1 MSQIPSGVGGSNNSS
16 SSSSTGSSSTNDLRN
31 VDMDGFLKLLIAQMQ
46 NQDPLSPM
54 ENTEIMQQIGQIRS
68 ISATDKLTDTLDS
81 VLMGQ
86 NLSTASSMI
95 GKKVTA
101 LTDDAKNITGIV
113 DRVSVEADADGG
125 NRKLR
130 VVIGDKKV
138 DLKNIREVVPG

>member
-1 MSQIPSGVGGSNNSS
+1 MSQATSGVGATSNT
-16 SSSSTGSSSTNDLRN
+16 STGSSKTNDLRN

-101 LTDDAKNITGIV
+101 LTDDAKNITGVV

-130 VVIGDKKV
+130 IVIGDNKV
-138 DLKNIREVVPG
+138 DIKNIREVVPQ

>member
-1 MSQIPSGVGGSNNSS
+1 
-16 SSSSTGSSSTNDLRN
+16 
-31 VDMDGFLKLLIAQMQ
+31 MDGFLKLLIAQMQ

-101 LTDDAKNITGIV
+101 LTDDAKNITGVV

-130 VVIGDKKV
+130 IVIGDNKV
-138 DLKNIREVVPG
+138 DIKNIREVVPQ

>member
-1 MSQIPSGVGGSNNSS
+1 MSQIPSSASTSGSS
-16 SSSSTGSSSTNDLRN
+16 SSSSSSSSKGSNDLRN
-31 VDMDGFLKLLIAQMQ
+31 VDMDGFLKLLIAQMA
-46 NQDPLSPM
+46 NQDPLKPM
-54 ENTEIMQQIGQIRS
+54 ENTEIMQQISQIRS

-101 LTDDAKNITGIV
+101 LTDDAKNVTGLV
-113 DRVSVEADADGG
+113 DRISVEADADGG

-130 VVIGDKKV
+130 VVIGDQKV
-138 DLKNIREVVPG
+138 DLKNIREVVPA

>member
-1 MSQIPSGVGGSNNSS
+1 MSQATSGVGTTSNT
-16 SSSSTGSSSTNDLRN
+16 STGSSKTNDLRN

-101 LTDDAKNITGIV
+101 LTDDAKNITGVV

-130 VVIGDKKV
+130 IVIGDNKV
-138 DLKNIREVVPG
+138 DIKNIREVVPQ

>member
-1 MSQIPSGVGGSNNSS
+1 MSQASSGVGA
-16 SSSSTGSSSTNDLRN
+16 SSTATTPTSSGTNDLRN

-101 LTDDAKNITGIV
+101 LTDDAKNITGVV

-130 VVIGDKKV
+130 IVIGDNKV
-138 DLKNIREVVPG
+138 DIKNIREVVPQ

>member
-1 MSQIPSGVGGSNNSS
+1 MSQASSGVGA
-16 SSSSTGSSSTNDLRN
+16 SSTATTPTSSGTNDLRN

-101 LTDDAKNITGIV
+101 LTDDAKNITGVV

-130 VVIGDKKV
+130 IVIGENKV
-138 DLKNIREVVPG
+138 DIKNIREVVPQ

>member
-1 MSQIPSGVGGSNNSS
+1 MSQIPSGVGGS
-16 SSSSTGSSSTNDLRN
+16 GSSSKTSSSGSSGTNDLRN

-95 GKKVTA
+95 GKKVSA
-101 LTDDAKNITGIV
+101 LTDDAKNITGMV

-125 NRKLR
+125 NRRLR
-130 VVIGDKKV
+130 IVIGDQKV

>member
-1 MSQIPSGVGGSNNSS
+1 MSQIPSGTSTNGSSG
-16 SSSSTGSSSTNDLRN
+16 SSSSTSSKGANDLRN
-31 VDMDGFLKLLIAQMQ
+31 VDMDGFLKLLIAQMA

-54 ENTEIMQQIGQIRS
+54 ENTEIMQQISQIRS

-101 LTDDAKNITGIV
+101 LTDDAKNVSGVV

-130 VVIGDKKV
+130 VVIGDQKV
-138 DLKNIREVVPG
+138 DLKNIREVVSA

>member
-1 MSQIPSGVGGSNNSS
+1 MSQVSSGVGSSNSTTSTSS
-16 SSSSTGSSSTNDLRN
+16 GSSGTNDLRN

-54 ENTEIMQQIGQIRS
+54 ENTEIMEQISQIRS

-86 NLSTASSMI
+86 NLATASSMI

-101 LTDDAKNITGIV
+101 LTDDAKNVTGVV

-130 VVIGDKKV
+130 IVIGNTKV
-138 DLKNIREVVPG
+138 DLKNIREVVPQ

>member
-1 MSQIPSGVGGSNNSS
+1 MSQIPSGSATSGSSS
-16 SSSSTGSSSTNDLRN
+16 SSSSTSSKGTNDLRE
-31 VDMDGFLKLLIAQMQ
+31 VDMDGFLKLLIAQMA

-54 ENTEIMQQIGQIRS
+54 ENTEIMQQISQIRS
-68 ISATDKLTDTLDS
+68 ISATDKLTETLDS

-101 LTDDAKNITGIV
+101 LTDDAKDVTGLV
-113 DRVSVEADADGG
+113 DRISVEADPDGG

-130 VVIGDKKV
+130 VVIGNQKV
-138 DLKNIREVVPG
+138 DLKNIREVVTA

>member
-1 MSQIPSGVGGSNNSS
+1 MSQASSGVGSTSNT
-16 SSSSTGSSSTNDLRN
+16 STGSSKTNDLRN

-101 LTDDAKNITGIV
+101 LTDDAKNITGVV

-130 VVIGDKKV
+130 IVIGENKV
-138 DLKNIREVVPG
+138 DIKNIREVVPQ

>member
-1 MSQIPSGVGGSNNSS
+1 MSQIPSGSS
-16 SSSSTGSSSTNDLRN
+16 TNGSSSSTSGTSSKGTNDLRN
-31 VDMDGFLKLLIAQMQ
+31 VDMDGFLKLLIAQMA

-54 ENTEIMQQIGQIRS
+54 ENTEIMQQISQIRS

-101 LTDDAKNITGIV
+101 LTDDAKNVSGVV

-130 VVIGDKKV
+130 VVIGDQKV